1 MEFQIAKAA
10 RVTGQMLERLVREKL
25 QAEGIPEPDAVIC
38 YGAGYSGPLP
48 TLNASC
54 SRRDKFSQ
62 GLLLQESLGDEA
74 LQVFPIIPSQRGR
87 IITRYARTP
96 VEGHPQ
102 QFNVT
107 FPLLSHE
114 DTIWPLVARKKK
126 HSKGRDMR
134 VCKTIRGVQAMLDKG
149 RHDFVTPIVD
159 SDTEYRV
166 WVYRKRVLAVYEK
179 RLTEPENNTK
189 FGRNRANG
197 WTFHALGTDDIPES
211 VRDVSKRAVA
221 ALGLDFGAVDVLGK
235 WEDEQHTDVHA
246 TVLEVNSAPGVS
258 DEHRSCIVKL
268 THRVVRWAANGCPG
282 REA

>member
-1 MEFQIAKAA
+1 MGDSIPKMVRLINKSGENQI
-10 RVTGQMLERLVREKL
+10 
-25 QAEGIPEPDAVIC
+25 
-38 YGAGYSGPLP
+38 
-48 TLNASC
+48 
-54 SRRDKFSQ
+54 FS
-62 GLLLQESLGDEA
+62 L
-74 LQVFPIIPSQRGR
+74 
-87 IITRYARTP
+87 
-96 VEGHPQ
+96 
-102 QFNVT
+102 
-107 FPLLSHE
+107 
-114 DTIWPLVARKKK
+114 
-126 HSKGRDMR
+126 
-134 VCKTIRGVQAMLDKG
+134 
-149 RHDFVTPIVD
+149 
-159 SDTEYRV
+159 
-166 WVYRKRVLAVYEK
+166 YEK

-268 THRVVRWAANGCPG
+268 TNRVVRWVANGCPA

>member
-1 MEFQIAKAA
+1 MEFRIAKAA

-25 QAEGIPEPDAVIC
+25 QAENIPEPNAVVC
-38 YGAGYSGPLP
+38 YGVGYTGPQP
-48 TLNASC
+48 ALNARCTSMN
-54 SRRDKFSQ
+54 KMEQ
-62 GLLLQESLGDEA
+62 GVALFREFAGNEESLI
-74 LQVFPIIPSQRGR
+74 IIPANETDRIVASLPVVGR
-87 IITRYARTP
+87 KI
-96 VEGHPQ
+96 
-102 QFNVT
+102 
-107 FPLLSHE
+107 
-114 DTIWPLVARKKK
+114 K
-126 HSKGRDMR
+126 HAKGKDIR
-134 VCKTIRGVQAMLDKG
+134 VCKNARQVALAVAKG
-149 RHDFVTPIVD
+149 REFFTPIVD

-268 THRVVRWAANGCPG
+268 TNRVVRWVANGCPA

>member
-1 MEFQIAKAA
+1 MEFRIARAA
-10 RVTGQMLERLVREKL
+10 RVTGEMLEHLVREKL
-25 QAEGIPEPDAVIC
+25 QADHITEPDAVVC
-38 YGAGYSGPLP
+38 YGVGYTGTKPA
-48 TLNASC
+48 LNASC
-54 SRRDKFSQ
+54 MTRDKLEQ
-62 GLLLQESLGDEA
+62 GLLLSRILRNEA
-74 LQVFPIIPSQRGR
+74 LEVVLPHEDI
-87 IITRYARTP
+87 
-96 VEGHPQ
+96 EGHLP
-102 QFNVT
+102 V
-107 FPLLSHE
+107 
-114 DTIWPLVARKKK
+114 VARRIK

-134 VCKTIRGVQAMLDKG
+134 VCKTARGVQVALG
-149 RHDFVTPIVD
+149 NHDFFTPLVE

-197 WTFHALGTDDIPES
+197 WTFHALGTEGIPES

-235 WEDEQHTDVHA
+235 WEGDDHLDVQA

-268 THRVVRWAANGCPG
+268 VNRVVRWIANGCPA

>member
-1 MEFQIAKAA
+1 MEFRIARAA
-10 RVTGQMLERLVREKL
+10 RVTGKMLERLVREKL
-25 QAEGIPEPDAVIC
+25 VADGIPEPDCVVC
-38 YGAGYSGPLP
+38 YGVGYSGPKRA
-48 TLNASC
+48 LNAAC
-54 SRRDKFSQ
+54 STFDKRWQ
-62 GLLLQESLGDEA
+62 GFLLHEA
-74 LQVFPIIPSQRGR
+74 LEDQALAVYPIQQANAIMEHRHVATPLA
-87 IITRYARTP
+87 TRLPGAATDVVVPMLDAEVPLP
-96 VEGHPQ
+96 V
-102 QFNVT
+102 
-107 FPLLSHE
+107 
-114 DTIWPLVARKKK
+114 VARKIK

-134 VCKTIRGVQAMLDKG
+134 VCRTRNGLRAMLARG
-149 RHDFVTPIVD
+149 NHDFVTPIVE

-179 RLTEPENNTK
+179 RLTEPENNTR

-197 WTFHALGTDDIPES
+197 WTFHALGTDNIPES

-268 THRVVRWAANGCPG
+268 TNRIVRWIANGCPE
-282 REA
+282 RTQ

>member
-1 MEFQIAKAA
+1 MEFRIAKAA

-25 QAEGIPEPDAVIC
+25 QAENIPEPSAVVC
-38 YGAGYSGPLP
+38 YGVGYTGPQP
-48 TLNASC
+48 ALNAGC
-54 SRRDKFSQ
+54 SADKLEQ
-62 GLLLQESLGDEA
+62 GLCLQRVLKDEA
-74 LQVFPIIPSQRGR
+74 LVILR
-87 IITRYARTP
+87 
-96 VEGHPQ
+96 
-102 QFNVT
+102 
-107 FPLLSHE
+107 SHE
-114 DTIWPLVARKKK
+114 DIESALPVAARRTR
-126 HSKGRDMR
+126 HSKGKDIR
-134 VCKTIRGVQAMLDKG
+134 VCKTPAGVRGAL
-149 RHDFVTPIVD
+149 RNHDFFTPIVD

-268 THRVVRWAANGCPG
+268 TNRVVRWVANGCPA